1 MIDVFRADDDV
12 EEIEVFRADDD
23 VEFDFAVFRADDD
36 DIDGEFAAV
45 RDKLEELGINIQGK
59 EIEVTIED
67 LEEGLKR
74 VECWL
79 LGEGDLLLSVRLYME
94 GDKFHDDYTIKVLS
108 ADSAA
113 IEQIIK
119 FWNTVDLMTV
129 TE

>member
-36 DIDGEFAAV
+36 IDGEFAAV
-45 RDKLEELGINIQGK
+45 RDKLSELGINIQGK
-59 EIEVTIED
+59 EIEVTIEE
-67 LEEGLKR
+67 LETELKR

-79 LGEGDLLLSVRLYME
+79 GEGSLLLCVRLYME

-108 ADSAA
+108 ADSVA
-113 IEQIIK
+113 EQIIE
-119 FWNTVDLMTV
+119 FWNTVDDLMTE